1 MIFVNYN
8 KNVNIFKDSKT
19 MAENLAEKTIGIL
32 SDPNREKFT
41 IALAGGSTPEIFYKT
56 LAQAQYSSRVSWN
69 KVHLFW
75 GDERCVPPDHQD
87 SNYGMVERLLMER
100 VKISD
105 NNIHRIRGEQQPEE
119 EVRRYSEL
127 LYRVLNKKEGQPYFD
142 IIFLGLGSDGHTASL
157 FPDSKNLNIEDPL
170 CSVAEHPS
178 TGQKRI
184 TLNLPIIT
192 NAKKIFFM
200 VTGKRK
206 SEIIEKILLDN
217 KISRKYPASL
227 VNQKAEEVE
236 WFLDAEAGRGL
247 E

>member
-1 MIFVNYN
+1 MNYN

-32 SDPNREKFT
+32 ADPNKGKFT

-56 LAQAQYSSRVSWN
+56 LAEEKYSSRISWD

-87 SNYGMVERLLMER
+87 SNYGMVERLLIEK
-100 VKISD
+100 VKIPD
-105 NNIHRIRGEQQPEE
+105 NNIHRIKGEQQPEE
-119 EVRRYSEL
+119 EARRYSEL
-127 LYRVLNKKEGQPYFD
+127 LNRVLNKKEGQPYFD

-157 FPDSKNLNIEDPL
+157 FPESKNLNIEGRL

-184 TLNLPIIT
+184 TLNLPVIS
-192 NAKKIFFM
+192 NAKKLFFM

-206 SEIIEKILLDN
+206 SEIIEKILLD
-217 KISRKYPASL
+217 KKTSKQYPASL
-227 VNQKAEEVE
+227 VNQNA
-236 WFLDAEAGRGL
+236 DAGRGL

>member
-1 MIFVNYN
+1 MNYN

-32 SDPNREKFT
+32 ADPNKGKFT

-56 LAQAQYSSRVSWN
+56 LAEEKYSSRISWD

-87 SNYGMVERLLMER
+87 SNYGMVERLLIEK
-100 VKISD
+100 VKIPD
-105 NNIHRIRGEQQPEE
+105 NNIHRIKGEQQPEE
-119 EVRRYSEL
+119 EARRYSEL
-127 LYRVLNKKEGQPYFD
+127 LNRVLNKKEGQPYFD

-157 FPDSKNLNIEDPL
+157 FPESKNLNIEGRL

-184 TLNLPIIT
+184 TLNLPVIS
-192 NAKKIFFM
+192 NAKKLFFM

-206 SEIIEKILLDN
+206 SEIIEKILLD
-217 KISRKYPASL
+217 KKTSKQYPASL
-227 VNQKAEEVE
+227 VNQNADEVE